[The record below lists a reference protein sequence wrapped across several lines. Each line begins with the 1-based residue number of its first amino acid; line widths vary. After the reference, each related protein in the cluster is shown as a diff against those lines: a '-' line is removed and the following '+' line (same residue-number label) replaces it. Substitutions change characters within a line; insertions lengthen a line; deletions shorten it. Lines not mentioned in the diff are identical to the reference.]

1 MNQRVNTPTFR
12 PYPAA
17 ALVGYSGLLALFYYI
32 YVPLVTS
39 YQAVLVPLL
48 VLTALLAALDLRRA
62 ILWFALAFPL
72 VNILPY
78 LCGIK
83 SHIPHAP
90 TALVLFLALVWGWRL
105 RCCLTPVHL
114 RWDHSLRRPLLLLS
128 LVLVVSALITGF
140 RYLNFFPF
148 RAEGAYELI
157 VNVNGVRTGGAL
169 MSSVFTALNYLTGFL
184 FFFMVYTFARSRD
197 FVKKVLLSLLC
208 SSLIA
213 MAFAVVQKLVSMS
226 LGNTRFFV
234 NIDRLNATFK
244 DPNSFGVF
252 LACLI
257 PILLGLAAAWSTRL
271 RYLFLGALILA
282 LVVFPWA
289 GSRSGM
295 LGLAAGLVL
304 FAVLALVYE
313 RSLTARK
320 KRLWGAGLLLAAALA
335 GTALV
340 AVSGGTNLYSRIAGN
355 IEDLSQQSALKQILD
370 PGRFRLWAVAW
381 HLIELYPA
389 SGVGAGGYIIEFP
402 NYNAVEVF
410 DRYHTDSAENYVL
423 QAGAEMGLP
432 GAALAL
438 WILFELLRLILRGRR
453 AREGEQRFR
462 FLRVGLSAA
471 LGCLL
476 VNLMFHSYI
485 GAFDVK
491 YVMWLLAGLLAG
503 LNLGEGPGGSATR
516 LFSRSFLAAAA
527 VLTVLCGA
535 GLLWH
540 STRSLSLPQG
550 AVRHGWEQNFGL
562 YQSERDEE
570 GRSFTWTKKTAGF
583 TFSLGTDR
591 TVSLPIRASHPRIAR
606 YPVTVRIYRADAY
619 FRKGE
624 EIRELRLDHSRWE
637 ECTLAFENVTDPRVF
652 LVFEVDR
659 VWQPKKYLGSPDT
672 RWLGIAI
679 GAPL

>member
-1 MNQRVNTPTFR
+1 MDEHVIRPTFR
-12 PYPAA
+12 LRPTVV
-17 ALVGYSGLLALFYYI
+17 LVGYTGLLALFYYT
-32 YVPLVTS
+32 YVPLVNTF
-39 YQAVLVPLL
+39 QMVLVPLL
-48 VLTALLAALDLRRA
+48 VLTAALAALDLRRA
-62 ILWFALAFPL
+62 ILWFAFAFPL
-72 VNILPY
+72 VNIVPY
-78 LCGIK
+78 LCGIE

-105 RCCLTPVHL
+105 RCCVVPVYL
-114 RWDHSLRRPLLLLS
+114 RWDQSLRRPLLLLS
-128 LVLVVSALITGF
+128 LVLVVSALISGF

-148 RAEGAYELI
+148 QAKGAYELI

-169 MSSVFTALNYLTGFL
+169 MSSVFNVLNYTTGFL

-208 SSLIA
+208 SSFVVL
-213 MAFAVVQKLVSMS
+213 AFAVVQKLVSLS

-234 NIDRLNATFK
+234 NIGRLNATFK
-244 DPNSFGVF
+244 DPNSFGLF
-252 LACLI
+252 LACFIL
-257 PILLGLAAAWSTRL
+257 ILLGLAAAWSARL
-271 RYLFLGALILA
+271 RYLCLGVLILA

-304 FAVLALVYE
+304 FVVLALVYE
-313 RSLTARK
+313 KSLPGRK
-320 KRLWGAGLLLAAALA
+320 KWLLGAGLVLAAVLA

-340 AVSGGTNLYSRIAGN
+340 VVSGGTNLYQRVAGN
-355 IEDLSQQSALKQILD
+355 IEALSRRSSLKQILD

-381 HLIELYPA
+381 HMIQLYPA

-402 NYNAVEVF
+402 NYNTIEVF

-423 QAGAEMGLP
+423 QAGAEMGLL
-432 GAALAL
+432 AVALTL
-438 WILFELLRLILRGRR
+438 WILFEFLRLILQGRR

-462 FLRVGLSAA
+462 FLRIGLSAA

-491 YVMWLLAGLLAG
+491 YYMWLLAGLLAG
-503 LNLGEGPGGSATR
+503 LNFKERSERPPL
-516 LFSRSFLAAAA
+516 LFSRRFLAAAA
-527 VLTVLCGA
+527 VLTALYGA

-550 AVRHGWEQNFGL
+550 AARHGWDQNFGM
-562 YQSERDEE
+562 YRSEQDEQ
-570 GRSFTWTKKTAGF
+570 GRMFSWTKKCAGLTF
-583 TFSLGTDR
+583 TNTGQTLR
-591 TVSLPIRASHPRIAR
+591 LPIRASHPKIDQ
-606 YPVTVRIYRADAY
+606 YPVTVSVYRADVY
-619 FRKGE
+619 FRKQQK
-624 EIRELRLDHSRWE
+624 INELRLDHSHWE
-637 ECTLAFENVTDPRVF
+637 EFTFSFENIPDPKVF

-679 GAPL
+679 GEPL